1 MAFFLFLVSSI
12 PNENRTG
19 RSSIKTKVLLRF
31 LLFSVSRLQGTL
43 KQSLFFLTTT
53 TRKTGKSSS
62 YRTDSQ
68 GRITGTI

>member
-1 MAFFLFLVSSI
+1 MAFLFFLVSSI

-53 TRKTGKSSS
+53 PRKTGKSSS